1 LVSGPTTRQTCCD
14 CNATSNQVRNGSQAD
29 TTEGT
34 IKRMVTGAVS
44 SIRAKGEADGA
55 VCAKRLARATGKSR
69 GKEPELTK

>member
-1 LVSGPTTRQTCCD
+1 
-14 CNATSNQVRNGSQAD
+14 
-29 TTEGT
+29 
-34 IKRMVTGAVS
+34 MVTGAVS